1 MYVLRTKEEDPLMW
15 YVNTILPTTI
25 QHIYW
30 YINTEE
36 SKLLCKWVGG
46 VGWETWGIGNSC
58 GYTLHAEILKTPLK
72 VNPKGEIISNIQTSS
87 CWYSPKEENSREIN
101 FSFLPGGS
109 YANSRIL
116 VTTNKH
122 SCLVSYVSH
131 GKQRIWKKEKRERKK
146 SISLGIVFYQTI
158 WWRKSMR
165 R

>member
-1 MYVLRTKEEDPLMW
+1 MW
-15 YVNTILPTTI
+15 VSG
-25 QHIYW
+25 W
-30 YINTEE
+30 
-36 SKLLCKWVGG
+36 

-87 CWYSPKEENSREIN
+87 CWYSPKEGNSREIN

-131 GKQRIWKKEKRERKK
+131 GKQRIWKKEKREKKVDIFRDCFPTKPSDEENQCADRVVKSTANCNVDYQKK
-146 SISLGIVFYQTI
+146 SGCICTSRSCAQL
-158 WWRKSMR
+158 KANN
-165 R
+165 